1 MTIYAGPVFEM
12 ARTQFHVIADHLEIP
27 IDERDRLLL
36 PKRAITVS
44 CPIHL
49 DDGRTAV
56 FQGYRVQ
63 HHLTLGPTKGGTR
76 FTANVDIGE
85 VTALAI
91 WMSWKCAL
99 AELPYGG
106 AKGGI
111 TVDPAQLSQK
121 ELENVSRRYMQEM
134 IPFVGP
140 RVDVMAPDMGTNEQ
154 IMAWFMDTYSMYQGV
169 TVPEIVTGK
178 PVDSGGTLGRREATG
193 HGVAFLVFRA
203 MDRLGLQPTQTT
215 AIVQGYGN
223 VGSFAAL
230 GLAERGVRI
239 VGLSDHTA
247 AYYDAEGLNIQ
258 AVNRHVAAHRVLA
271 GFSSEAL
278 VDPAT
283 LLTQRCD
290 VLVPA
295 AVERVVT
302 AENAGKLQCR
312 ILAEGANGPTTPE
325 ADLILEQ
332 RRNDI
337 FVIPDILCNAGGVI
351 VSYFEWVQD
360 LQQYFWSK
368 KEVMSRLEQALE
380 RSWRNV
386 VRRAEKDGVSNRV
399 AAMAIGVERVRN
411 AKQMRGLFP

>member
-1 MTIYAGPVFEM
+1 
-12 ARTQFHVIADHLEIP
+12 
-27 IDERDRLLL
+27 
-36 PKRAITVS
+36 
-44 CPIHL
+44 
-49 DDGRTAV
+49 
-56 FQGYRVQ
+56 
-63 HHLTLGPTKGGTR
+63 
-76 FTANVDIGE
+76 
-85 VTALAI
+85 
-91 WMSWKCAL
+91 
-99 AELPYGG
+99 
-106 AKGGI
+106 
-111 TVDPAQLSQK
+111 
-121 ELENVSRRYMQEM
+121 
-134 IPFVGP
+134 
-140 RVDVMAPDMGTNEQ
+140 
-154 IMAWFMDTYSMYQGV
+154 MAWFMDTYSMYQGV

-193 HGVAFLVFRA
+193 HGVAFLSFRA
-203 MDRLGLQPTQTT
+203 MDRLGLQPAQAT
-215 AIVQGYGN
+215 AIIQGYGN

-247 AYYDAEGLNIQ
+247 AYYDPKGFDIQ
-258 AVNRHVAAHRVLA
+258 AINRYVASNRVLA
-271 GFSSEAL
+271 GFSSEAHIDPEALL
-278 VDPAT
+278 V
-283 LLTQRCD
+283 QRCD

-295 AVERVVT
+295 AIERVINGD
-302 AENAGKLQCR
+302 NAGKLQCR

-325 ADLILEQ
+325 ADLILGQ
-332 RRNDI
+332 RRNDV

-386 VRRAEKDGVSNRV
+386 VRRGEKDGVSNRV